1 MHIARGL
8 PGPRVTIRPAASA
21 RIIAAAA
28 AILMAVTFDVP
39 SRAGPAAADDET
51 ARQEVAAAY
60 QKLEAMSYR
69 MRMTAPGQTVVVEHV
84 PPNSRR
90 TITQITGEVGEVE
103 TVAVDN
109 DIRSRVTGPGV
120 PGTWECSAA
129 GPQRPIVLTMKD
141 FGMALDVSRRPD
153 ILIAGSPAHTYE
165 LVYSLQGGKPAG
177 ATILYIDAQTGLPRR
192 SVTPYPLGAGE
203 VIVDYYDYGAPISI
217 TLPACGEKR

>member
-1 MHIARGL
+1 MHITRELLG
-8 PGPRVTIRPAASA
+8 PGVRIRPSV
-21 RIIAAAA
+21 RGKITAAAA
-28 AILMAVTFDVP
+28 AVLIAVIFDVP
-39 SRAGPAAADDET
+39 SGAGPAAVDDET
-51 ARQEVAAAY
+51 SRQEIAAAY

-69 MRMTAPGQTVVVEHV
+69 MRMTAPGQTVLVEHV

-103 TVAVDN
+103 TVTVDN
-109 DIRSRVTGPGV
+109 NIRSRVTGPGV
-120 PGTWECSAA
+120 PGRWECSAA

-141 FGMALDVSRRPD
+141 FGMALEVSRRPD
-153 ILIAGSPAHTYE
+153 ILIAGSPAHTYV
-165 LVYSLQGGKPAG
+165 LVYSVQGGKPAG

-217 TLPACGEKR
+217 TLPACGETR

>member
-1 MHIARGL
+1 MQITSGPLGPGL
-8 PGPRVTIRPAASA
+8 TIRPSVCVK
-21 RIIAAAA
+21 IAAAL
-28 AILMAVTFDVP
+28 LMAVTFNAS
-39 SRAGPAAADDET
+39 SRAAPAAADGET

-69 MRMTAPGQTVVVEHV
+69 MRMTAPGQAVLVEHV

-90 TITQITGEVGEVE
+90 TITQISGQVGEIE
-103 TVAVDN
+103 TVTVGN

-141 FGMALDVSRRPD
+141 FGMALEVSRRPD

-165 LVYSLQGGKPAG
+165 LVYSVQGGKPAG

-192 SVTPYPLGAGE
+192 SVTPYPLGAGD

-217 TLPACGEKR
+217 TLPACGEAR